1 MKVVATGFLNLKRGI
16 MYEKIYDY
24 NNLLLAWKKTQRLK
38 KYRDDVMQFRS
49 CLDENLI
56 NIQNE
61 LIWKTYKVSDYKHRT
76 VFEPKKRL
84 ISALP
89 LRDRVVQ
96 HALVNH
102 VEPILDRQFIFDSH
116 ACRTGHGVKLAV
128 DRFIK
133 FSKKNRYCLKC
144 DIKSYFFTINHDILK
159 SLYRE
164 KLDCPDTLWLID
176 NILDST
182 PNPGL
187 PIGNLVSQLSA
198 NLYLHELD
206 FNIKHT
212 FGYSDY
218 LRYMDDFVIF
228 GDSRESLEQTKKLVR
243 LFLQEKLNLTL
254 SEEKSRIYETKN
266 GVEFCGFRCYPGF
279 AKIRKATVK
288 RNGKRIAI
296 LADDLQT
303 GKITPEKFGQSLNSI
318 IGHSMYSRNYSYRK
332 NISDKLEAACITK

>member
-1 MKVVATGFLNLKRGI
+1 
-16 MYEKIYDY
+16 MYEKISDY

-89 LRDRVVQ
+89 LKDRVVQ

-102 VEPILDRQFIFDSH
+102 VEPVLDRQFIFDSH

-159 SLYRE
+159 SLYRD

-206 FNIKHT
+206 FHIKHVL
-212 FGYSDY
+212 GYRDY

-228 GDSRESLEQTKKLVR
+228 GDSRENLDHTKKLVR
-243 LFLQEKLNLTL
+243 HFLKEKLNLTL

-279 AKIRKATVK
+279 AKIRKSAVN
-288 RNGKRIAI
+288 RNRKRITI
-296 LADDLQT
+296 LANELQA

-332 NISDKLEAACITK
+332 NISDKLEAVCITR

>member
-1 MKVVATGFLNLKRGI
+1 
-16 MYEKIYDY
+16 
-24 NNLLLAWKKTQRLK
+24 
-38 KYRDDVMQFRS
+38 
-49 CLDENLI
+49 
-56 NIQNE
+56 
-61 LIWKTYKVSDYKHRT
+61 
-76 VFEPKKRL
+76 
-84 ISALP
+84 
-89 LRDRVVQ
+89 
-96 HALVNH
+96 
-102 VEPILDRQFIFDSH
+102 
-116 ACRTGHGVKLAV
+116 
-128 DRFIK
+128 
-133 FSKKNRYCLKC
+133 
-144 DIKSYFFTINHDILK
+144 LK

-279 AKIRKATVK
+279 AKIKKTTVK